1 MISKKKLKILGIL
14 VISIIVVNILVIVF
28 CNWRIE
34 QKSASSLF
42 DKVQSIPANKVGL
55 VLGTSKWLRDGRI
68 NLYFKYRI
76 DAAVAL
82 YKAKKIKYILVSG
95 DNRFDY
101 YNEPR
106 EMHNALVAHGIPS
119 EAIVLDYAG
128 FRTLDSVVRSKKVFG
143 QQAITIISQPFH
155 NKRAVF
161 IASSYGIK
169 AVAFNAKDVN
179 LYMGFKTQIR
189 EKLARVKV
197 FLDLYVTNKQP
208 KFLGK
213 KVEIGA

>member
-1 MISKKKLKILGIL
+1 MKKKLKKLGLIFLGII
-14 VISIIVVNILVIVF
+14 VINIILIVF

-34 QKSASSLF
+34 QKSSPDLF
-42 DKVQSIPANKVGL
+42 SKVGQIPANKVGL
-55 VLGTSKWLRDGRI
+55 VLGTSKWLSDGRV

-76 DAAVAL
+76 EAAVAL

-106 EMHNALVAHGIPS
+106 EMHNALVASGVPS
-119 EAIVLDYAG
+119 EVIVLDYAG

-155 NKRAVF
+155 NKRALF
-161 IASSYGIK
+161 IASNYGMK

-179 LYMGFKTQIR
+179 LYMGFKTQLR

-208 KFLGK
+208 RFLGEK
-213 KVEIGA
+213 IEIGA

>member
-1 MISKKKLKILGIL
+1 MISKKKLKILGI
-14 VISIIVVNILVIVF
+14 IITSIIVINILVIVF

-34 QKSASSLF
+34 QKSAASLF
-42 DKVQSIPANKVGL
+42 NQVQSIPANKVGL

-82 YKAKKIKYILVSG
+82 YEAKKIKYILVSG

-106 EMHNALVAHGIPS
+106 EMHNALVARGIPS

-155 NKRAVF
+155 NKRALF
-161 IASSYGIK
+161 IASNYGIK

-208 KFLGK
+208 KFLGEK
-213 KVEIGA
+213 IEIGV

>member
-1 MISKKKLKILGIL
+1 MILKKKLKKLGIIFL
-14 VISIIVVNILVIVF
+14 VIIAVNILIIIF

-34 QKSASSLF
+34 QKSAPNLF
-42 DKVQSIPANKVGL
+42 NKISAIPANKVGL
-55 VLGTSKWLRDGRI
+55 VLGTSKWLSDGRV

-155 NKRAVF
+155 NKRAIF
-161 IASSYGIK
+161 IAANYGIK

-179 LYMGFKTQIR
+179 MYMGFKTQLR

-208 KFLGK
+208 KFLGEK
-213 KVEIGA
+213 IEIGV